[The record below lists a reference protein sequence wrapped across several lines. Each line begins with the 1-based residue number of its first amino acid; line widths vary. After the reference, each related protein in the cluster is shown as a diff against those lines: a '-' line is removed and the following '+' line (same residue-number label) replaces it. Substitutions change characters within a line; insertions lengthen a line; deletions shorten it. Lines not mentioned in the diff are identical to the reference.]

1 MPTDMDVEAQ
11 TVWDRVVASDAT
23 GIIRASDT
31 DILRAYCESVVR
43 YQHAS
48 RTLGQSGPLV
58 RGPRGDLVRNPL
70 HQVVVD
76 NADKIRQF
84 AHALGLSPAGR
95 ERAERERRLAIELAG
110 GETRAATR
118 AGASGP

>member
-11 TVWDRVVASDAT
+11 TVWDRVVGSDPT
-23 GIIRASDT
+23 GLIRAADT
-31 DILRAYCESVVR
+31 DVLRAYCESVAR
-43 YQHAS
+43 YQYAS
-48 RTLGQSGPLV
+48 RALTQSGPLV
-58 RGPRGDLVRNPL
+58 RGPRGDLIRNPL

-95 ERAERERRLAIELAG
+95 ERAERERRLARELAG
-110 GETRAATR
+110 GETRPDTR
-118 AGASGP
+118 GPTSSG

>member
-11 TVWDRVVASDAT
+11 TVWDRVVGSDST
-23 GIIRASDT
+23 GLIRAADA
-31 DILRAYCESVVR
+31 DVLRAYCESVAR
-43 YQHAS
+43 YQYAS
-48 RTLGQSGPLV
+48 RALAQSGPLV

-84 AHALGLSPAGR
+84 AYALGLSPAGR

-110 GETRAATR
+110 GRHK
-118 AGASGP
+118 GADKGADK